1 MKNNPDNKDTRH
13 DDDNPEW
20 TEEKFAS
27 AKTMVE
33 LAKTEPF
40 FTKLLDAHKNGTLTV
55 RPVGRPKSDN
65 PKRTTTIR
73 LSPEVM
79 NYFKRDG
86 KGWQTRINQVLQD
99 YVQSQR

>member
-1 MKNNPDNKDTRH
+1 MKNTPDNE
-13 DDDNPEW
+13 DNPEW

-27 AKTMVE
+27 AKTTAE
-33 LAKTEPF
+33 LAKTDPF
-40 FTKLLDAHKNGTLTV
+40 FAELLNAHKNGTLTV

-65 PKRTTTIR
+65 HKQPTTIR

-79 NYFKRDG
+79 DYFKRDG